1 MNPVMSS
8 LFRWVLAGSLF
19 LPGLAPAQSPLIF
32 AISEGTSG
40 GLDHAQVIAKY
51 QGLANVIGGALK
63 TKVNVV
69 FAREFLTLE
78 NGMKAG
84 RFEFVMARPSDYPA
98 RGMRDDGYS
107 YVASAKPD
115 GQCLIIVP
123 KSSPLTNLAEAK
135 GKRLVMPE
143 KVSYMS
149 RFCAAELRDRGFD
162 LAKERVLY
170 VREQAAVG
178 FYMDNKFADVGA
190 IASYSGL
197 AKKLDKD
204 GFRVLHKSVSQPY
217 FPLVASRHIRPEQI
231 AAIQKELLALP
242 ASAEGKELLKRIGI
256 EEFDTSAGERM
267 VELLKW
273 LEK

>member
-1 MNPVMSS
+1 MRALFS
-8 LFRWVLAGSLF
+8 LHRWCLALLLLLSATAQAQNALVLVV
-19 LPGLAPAQSPLIF
+19 
-32 AISEGTSG
+32 SEGTSG

-51 QGLANVIGGALK
+51 QGLANAIGNALK

-78 NGMKAG
+78 TGMKAG

-98 RGMRDDGYS
+98 RAMRDDGYS

-123 KSSPLTNLAEAK
+123 KNSPLTKLSEAK
-135 GKRLVMPE
+135 GKRIAMPE

-149 RFCAAELRDRGFD
+149 RFCAAELRDHGFD
-162 LAKERVLY
+162 LAKENVHY

-178 FYMDNKFADVGA
+178 FYLDNNFADVGA

-197 AKKLDKD
+197 AKKLEKD
-204 GFRVLHKSVSQPY
+204 GYRLLHKSASQPY
-217 FPLVASRHIRPEQI
+217 FPLVASRKIRPEQI
-231 AAIQKELLALP
+231 KAIQKELLTLSSSP
-242 ASAEGKELLKRIGI
+242 EGQDTLKRIGI
-256 EEFDTSAGERM
+256 DGFDTGAEERLAL
-267 VELLKW
+267 LLKW

>member
-1 MNPVMSS
+1 MHYRLSLPALFFAASLLLCGQAQAQNALVM
-8 LFRWVLAGSLF
+8 
-19 LPGLAPAQSPLIF
+19 

-63 TKVNVV
+63 AKVNVV

-98 RGMRDDGYS
+98 RAMRDDGYS

-115 GQCLIIVP
+115 GHCFIIVP
-123 KSSPLTNLAEAK
+123 KNSPLTTLAEVK
-135 GKRLVMPE
+135 GKRIAMPE
-143 KVSYMS
+143 QVSYMS
-149 RFCAAELRDRGFD
+149 RFCAAELRDREID
-162 LAKERVLY
+162 LSKEKVQY

-178 FYMDNKFADVGA
+178 FYLDNKFADVGA

-197 AKKLDKD
+197 ARKMDKD
-204 GFRVLHKSVSQPY
+204 GFRLLHKSAAQPY
-217 FPLVASRHIRPEQI
+217 FPLVASRKIRPEQI
-231 AAIQKELLALP
+231 KAIQKELLALSSSP
-242 ASAEGKELLKRIGI
+242 EGEDILRRIGI
-256 EEFDTSAGERM
+256 DGFDTGAQERM
-267 VELLKW
+267 TELLKW
-273 LEK
+273 LAQ